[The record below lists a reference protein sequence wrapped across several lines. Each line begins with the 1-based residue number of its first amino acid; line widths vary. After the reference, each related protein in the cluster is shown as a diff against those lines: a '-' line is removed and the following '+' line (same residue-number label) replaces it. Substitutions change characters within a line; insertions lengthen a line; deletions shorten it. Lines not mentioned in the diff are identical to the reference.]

1 MARIASSARARTA
14 GWIATPHLAFA
25 VNLDATTSRSRFG
38 LHPWACRRHFSGYVG
53 HDRPTGFI
61 RKAEDAMADVVSKPV
76 ERTVRGAVRGR
87 PSLGHREQVTAA
99 LWPSLEA
106 LITDARGSID
116 RSPFLADLLA
126 WHVGRPDVIRHT
138 QLAIKFRTDDAVVD
152 APKPSGPRATRHVTV
167 RVHPD
172 VARELD
178 RRARK
183 SGLPRGVFVAE
194 AIAES
199 PAFAEPARLRRMRG
213 CPWRCNRL
221 RTGADSR
228 RTCARTSTSS

>member
-106 LITDARGSID
+106 LITDARGALI
-116 RSPFLADLLA
+116 A
-126 WHVGRPDVIRHT
+126 RPSWPISWPGT
-138 QLAIKFRTDDAVVD
+138 SA
-152 APKPSGPRATRHVTV
+152 GP
-167 RVHPD
+167 
-172 VARELD
+172 
-178 RRARK
+178 
-183 SGLPRGVFVAE
+183 
-194 AIAES
+194 
-199 PAFAEPARLRRMRG
+199 M
-213 CPWRCNRL
+213 
-221 RTGADSR
+221 
-228 RTCARTSTSS
+228 

>member
-1 MARIASSARARTA
+1 
-14 GWIATPHLAFA
+14 
-25 VNLDATTSRSRFG
+25 
-38 LHPWACRRHFSGYVG
+38 
-53 HDRPTGFI
+53 
-61 RKAEDAMADVVSKPV
+61 MADVVSKPV

-87 PSLGHREQVTAA
+87 PAGHREQVTAA

-152 APKPSGPRATRHVTV
+152 APKPSGPGLPGMSRFACIPMWHVNLTV
-167 RVHPD
+167 
-172 VARELD
+172 
-178 RRARK
+178 ARK

-199 PAFAEPARLRRMRG
+199 LG
-213 CPWRCNRL
+213 V
-221 RTGADSR
+221 R
-228 RTCARTSTSS
+228 RTRTTTQDERLPLAM